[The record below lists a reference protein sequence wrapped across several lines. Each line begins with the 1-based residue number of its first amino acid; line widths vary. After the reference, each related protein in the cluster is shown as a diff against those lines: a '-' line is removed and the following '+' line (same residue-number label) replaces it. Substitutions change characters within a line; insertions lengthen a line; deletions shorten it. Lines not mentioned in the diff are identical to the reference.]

1 MTFWG
6 QIIELQKC
14 VIGISD
20 PRAKI
25 KPNQDLQLLK
35 NLAKRFK
42 PRTGLGTEIDIS
54 AVRESLIEIILL
66 IKFQVGPKC

>member
-1 MTFWG
+1 MRHW
-6 QIIELQKC
+6 
-14 VIGISD
+14 
-20 PRAKI
+20 KI

-42 PRTGLGTEIDIS
+42 PRTGLGTEIAIS